1 MYKWHS
7 RKFFAR
13 LAGNFLISFGS
24 PFVGVQ
30 IFLDIGIRQSLFIA
44 IFSSLFVITLIA
56 GREILQ
62 YADSKSA

>member
-13 LAGNFLISFGS
+13 LGGNFLISFGS
-24 PFVGVQ
+24 PFAGTQ
-30 IFLDIGIRQSLFIA
+30 IFLDIGFLQSLFIA

-62 YADSKSA
+62 YADSNKS